1 MLKKMRRTLH
11 RISNLILKR
20 IEPDEEEKQNLI
32 NKKIQD
38 LKNLVGNDY
47 DKIKADVDK
56 IVAKLKMP
64 DFYFVDDDDVER
76 INDEEQKEDLCIK
89 TMQDSDFISFFRN

>member
-1 MLKKMRRTLH
+1 MRRTLH

-20 IEPDEEEKQNLI
+20 IEPNEEEKQNLI

-38 LKNLVGNDY
+38 LKNFVGNDY